1 MLTIEHLR
9 DLTLDRH
16 THTPGLLHFSAA
28 SGLVCAH
35 GRAYVVGDDEHAL
48 AVFHDADAP
57 GQLVPLFD
65 GQLPSGRKTRKQRKP
80 DTETLLLWPAGRGWP
95 HGALL
100 TLGSGSRPQRC
111 RGACIALAADGAVLP
126 QPHRFD
132 LTPLYEP
139 LRRRFEDLNI
149 EGAFI
154 SQRELVLLQRGHQGG
169 SPNASVHY
177 ALTAMKRWLHGV
189 GPAPAPQRVRRHR
202 LGTVM
207 GVPLTF
213 TDGAALPDGRWVFAA
228 VAEATG
234 DSVAD
239 GPCVGSAVGVM
250 TAQGKVQALFAMPG
264 REKVEG
270 IAARINGRTI
280 ELCLVT
286 DADDPRIASR
296 LLRGRVTL

>member
-1 MLTIEHLR
+1 MLIIEHLR

-16 THTPGLLHFSAA
+16 THTPGQRHLSAA

-48 AVFHDADAP
+48 AVFCDGDAP
-57 GQLVPLFD
+57 GHTVPLFK
-65 GQLPSGRKTRKQRKP
+65 GKLAAGKKARKQRKP
-80 DTETLLLWPAGRGWP
+80 DTETLLLLPASHAWP

-111 RGACIALAADGAVLP
+111 RAACIALGADGEPLTPARQLDLTALYNP
-126 QPHRFD
+126 LRQRFD
-132 LTPLYEP
+132 
-139 LRRRFEDLNI
+139 DLNI

-154 SQRELVLLQRGHQGG
+154 SHRELVLLQRGHQGG

-177 ALTAMKRWLHGV
+177 PLTAMLRWLHGL
-189 GPAPAPQRVRRHR
+189 GPAPAPQRIRRHR
-202 LGTVM
+202 LGQVE

-213 TDGAALPDGRWVFAA
+213 TDAAALPDGRWVFTA
-228 VAEATG
+228 VAEATD

-239 GPCVGSAVGVM
+239 GACVGSAVGVM
-250 TAQGKVQALFAMPG
+250 TAQGKVQALFAVPG

-270 IAARINGRTI
+270 IAARLAGRTFD
-280 ELCLVT
+280 LCLVT

-296 LLRGRVTL
+296 LLRSSFAL